1 MALGSGGMSR
11 ARRGALFGAFWS
23 AGAPIGLLL
32 VRGLAAGTLDAAF
45 VMADLRA
52 EAWSYAY
59 VAASTAVAFTLLG
72 FILGRQA
79 DQFFEASTSDPLTGL
94 RNRRALRE
102 SLVREWAR
110 ARRYQTPLSVLAID
124 LDGLKVIN
132 DSLGH
137 RAGDAAIDCAAQAL
151 VRNSRQADTAARWG
165 GDEFLLLAPETDRA
179 EALRLGERVRAVCTE
194 QAQSGIGRRLT
205 LSIGVATR
213 TPGSCSEATELE
225 ATEEELLR
233 AADQALYQ
241 AKRAGGNCVT
251 AAE

>member
-1 MALGSGGMSR
+1 MSR
-11 ARRGALFGAFWS
+11 ALRGALFGALWS
-23 AGAPIGLLL
+23 VGAPIGLLL
-32 VRGLAAGTLDAAF
+32 VRGIAAGTLGASF
-45 VMADLRA
+45 VVADLRA

-79 DQFFEASTSDPLTGL
+79 DQLFEASTSDSLTGL
-94 RNRRALRE
+94 RNRRALRDH
-102 SLVREWAR
+102 LAHEWAR

-137 RAGDAAIDCAAQAL
+137 RAGDVAIGCAAQAL
-151 VRNSRQADTAARWG
+151 VQNSRQADTPARWG
-165 GDEFLLLAPETDRA
+165 GDEFLLLAPETDQA
-179 EALRLGERVRAVCTE
+179 EALRLGERVRAVCAE
-194 QAQSGIGRRLT
+194 QAQSAVGRRLT

-213 TPGSCSEATELE
+213 TPGSGSA

-241 AKRAGGNCVT
+241 AKRVGGNCVA